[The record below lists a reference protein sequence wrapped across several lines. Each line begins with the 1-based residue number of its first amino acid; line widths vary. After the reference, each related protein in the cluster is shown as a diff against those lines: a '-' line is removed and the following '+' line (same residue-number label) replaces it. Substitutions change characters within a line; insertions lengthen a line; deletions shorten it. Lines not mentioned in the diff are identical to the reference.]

1 MASPLSMDLRIRV
14 MHDLDSGMTV
24 DQVAD
29 RYSITSRTIF
39 SWKKL
44 RRETGAVI
52 PRQGKTGPSP
62 KLEPYRKAICAAV
75 KEHSEVTLE
84 ELKAQL
90 NLPGG
95 LSTLWTAL
103 RGWDIVLKKSHLRGR
118 TEAA

>member
-1 MASPLSMDLRIRV
+1 MARPLSMDLRTRV

-24 DQVAD
+24 DQAAS
-29 RYSITSRTIF
+29 RYSVTSRTIY

-44 RRETGAVI
+44 RRETGSVI
-52 PRQGKTGPSP
+52 PRQGKTGPLP
-62 KLEPYRKAICAAV
+62 KLEPFRKAICSAV
-75 KEHSEVTLE
+75 EEHSGITLE

-90 NLPGG
+90 NLPCG

-103 RGWDIVLKKSHLRGR
+103 RGWGIVLKKSHPRSR